1 MTNTKKI
8 VTTLAATAILVT
20 GAMAKDAG
28 GYIAAGYA
36 STKIDSQSEAAPVV
50 DFGAKFGHT
59 YKQTVGFRI
68 VFSGSNENWSDATGN
83 IGEFYYTLGYEVLKD
98 TTLSAKVGYAFED
111 IGKIR
116 DTSVY
121 ATGITYGAVA
131 KYALSESF
139 DIVATYTHG
148 SLSYESLDYTM
159 DVADIGLSFTF

>member
-1 MTNTKKI
+1 MTNTTKI
-8 VTTLAATAILVT
+8 VTTLAAAALVT
-20 GAMAKDAG
+20 TQAVAKDVGA
-28 GYIAAGYA
+28 YITAGYA
-36 STKIDSQSEAAPVV
+36 STKIASESKAAPVV
-50 DFGAKFGHT
+50 DFGTKFGHT

-68 VFSGSNENWSDATGN
+68 VFSGPNDDWSNGTGN
-83 IGEFYYTLGYEVLKD
+83 IGEIYYTLGYEVLKD

-139 DIVATYTHG
+139 DIVASYTHG

-159 DVADIGLSFTF
+159 DIADVGLSFTF